1 MFDSLIKAMG
11 KGSYPRYVFMK
22 KEDAEQVFNK
32 KFKHIPSDT
41 PAVFK
46 IYKNKKVTGKIVKVN

>member
-22 KEDAEQVFNK
+22 KEDAEEVFDK
-32 KFKHIPSDT
+32 KFEHIPDDT
-41 PAVFK
+41 PAIFK
-46 IYKNKKVTGKIVKVN
+46 IYENGKVTGKIVKVD